1 MAWGGGVGFG
11 WFFVGVFLFW
21 GGFFWYLVMGW
32 GLEWFNHFSIS
43 E

>member
-1 MAWGGGVGFG
+1 MVWGGGVGFG
-11 WFFVGVFLFW
+11 LFFGGVFLF
-21 GGFFWYLVMGW
+21 GGGGWYLVMGW